1 MEPHTTEDVKFVEA
15 VEPGEMTFFIATSR
29 LNTSSVK
36 NVHRAL
42 GQILE
47 NLRNYSASVRKSSE
61 TRQKRRYEM

>member
-36 NVHRAL
+36 NVHRA
-42 GQILE
+42 
-47 NLRNYSASVRKSSE
+47 V
-61 TRQKRRYEM
+61 